1 MATERGKM
9 HLNSMAI
16 HPEKYPPGA
25 ASYPFNLAVFRH
37 PVTIAFDT
45 PITIFVGE
53 NGSGKSTLL
62 EALARKCGIHIW
74 REAER
79 RRFENNPYEDKFDKY
94 ISIGWNGDPVPGSF
108 FGSSV
113 FQDFARFLDE
123 WAAASPAMLDYF
135 GGQSLLTQSHGQSI
149 MSYCRSRYR
158 RKGLYFLDEPETA
171 LSPKTQLE
179 MLSLLAEM
187 ASDGHAQFVLAT
199 HSPLL
204 LACPDATI
212 YSFDGSRIEPIR
224 YEDTEHYRIFKEFLN
239 KPSA

>member
-1 MATERGKM
+1 M
-9 HLNSMAI
+9 HLKSMAI

-25 ASYPFNLAVFRH
+25 ASYPFNLAVFQH
-37 PVTIAFDT
+37 PVTISFET

-79 RRFENNPYEDKFDKY
+79 RRVVNNPYEDKFDRY
-94 ISIGWNGDPVPGSF
+94 ISIAWNVDPVSGSF
-108 FGSSV
+108 FGSSI
-113 FQDFARFLDE
+113 FLDFARFLDE
-123 WAAASPAMLDYF
+123 WAAASPGVLEYF
-135 GGQSLLTQSHGQSI
+135 GGRSLLTQSHGQSM
-149 MSYCRSRYR
+149 MSFFRSRYR
-158 RKGLYFLDEPETA
+158 RKGIYLLDEPETA

-179 MLSLLAEM
+179 MLSLLEAM
-187 ASDGHAQFVLAT
+187 GSNGHAQFFLAT
-199 HSPLL
+199 HSPIL
-204 LACPDATI
+204 LACSGATI

-239 KPSA
+239 RPKA